1 MRLLF
6 LILIFDAPLFL
17 IDSLTLNRFM
27 SCMDMDEDIRYEEG
41 ILTFIIRFFKFLESF
56 EENSLSKST
65 INIYIYVQW
74 RTWLIEKYI
83 LPFVHPFIVRT
94 IIRSVLSGL
103 LIVPLCYTHFKPF
116 HPFSR

>member
-1 MRLLF
+1 MCLLF

-17 IDSLTLNRFM
+17 IDSLTLSRFM

-41 ILTFIIRFFKFLESF
+41 IFTFIIRFLKL
-56 EENSLSKST
+56 LKRIVYRKST
-65 INIYIYVQW
+65 INIYIYIYVQW

>member
-1 MRLLF
+1 MCLLF

-17 IDSLTLNRFM
+17 IDSLTLSRFM
-27 SCMDMDEDIRYEEG
+27 SCMDMDEDRYEEE
-41 ILTFIIRFFKFLESF
+41 IFTFIIRFFKFLESF

>member
-1 MRLLF
+1 MCLLF

-27 SCMDMDEDIRYEEG
+27 SCMDMDEDRYKEE
-41 ILTFIIRFFKFLESF
+41 IFIFIIRFFKFLESF

-65 INIYIYVQW
+65 INIYICW